1 MPLLRTAALLALTAA
16 SLGCH
21 TVSSSL
27 IVPEPVEVSRTIGG
41 SVRIDAEGSDKQGMF
56 GPSIIDAE
64 GLRSALTETVLACGL
79 FDEVADAGRHRLRVE
94 VVELV
99 EPEVGFD
106 THCEVTVRWTLQ
118 DGEGARTLWMETITT
133 SATMNS
139 YEEMDSS
146 LRPQLVMEKALR
158 DNLSRGVQALASG
171 APAAH

>member
-1 MPLLRTAALLALTAA
+1 MSWLLVASLLASQEAPPA
-16 SLGCH
+16 
-21 TVSSSL
+21 
-27 IVPEPVEVSRTIGG
+27 EPVTPPQLVGEIPTV
-41 SVRIDAEGSDKQGMF
+41 DP
-56 GPSIIDAE
+56 GPPRRGINGVVVLAIVIDAE
-64 GLRSALTETVLACGL
+64 GLGSAVTETVLACGL
-79 FDEVADAGRHRLRVE
+79 FDEVADEGRHRLRVE

-106 THCEVTVRWTLQ
+106 THCEVSLRWTLQ
-118 DGEGARTLWMETITT
+118 DGAGARTLWMETITT

-171 APAAH
+171 APAAR